1 MVKGHIEGKRRL
13 RRIVCGFEQDMFD
26 HLIRKSESEGIS
38 VSEAIR
44 TYVEW
49 GIEDE
54 HKEIKQFGEE

>member
-1 MVKGHIEGKRRL
+1 MVKGHIEGTRRL
-13 RRIVCGFEQDMFD
+13 RRIVCGFEQDTFD

>member
-13 RRIVCGFEQDMFD
+13 RRIVCGFEQDTFD

-54 HKEIKQFGEE
+54 HKEIKQFCEE

>member
-13 RRIVCGFEQDMFD
+13 RRIVCGFEQDTFD

>member
-13 RRIVCGFEQDMFD
+13 RRIDCGFEQDTFD

>member
-13 RRIVCGFEQDMFD
+13 RRIVCGFEQDTFD
-26 HLIRKSESEGIS
+26 HLTRKSESEGIS

-54 HKEIKQFGEE
+54 HKEIEQFGEE